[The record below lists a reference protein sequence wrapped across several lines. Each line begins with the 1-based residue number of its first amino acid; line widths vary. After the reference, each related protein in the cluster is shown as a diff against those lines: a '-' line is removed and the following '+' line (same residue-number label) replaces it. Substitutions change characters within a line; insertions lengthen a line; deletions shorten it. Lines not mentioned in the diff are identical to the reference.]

1 MERHCKSSA
10 LPKPSACLR
19 GRGWRRLPTFLGSSP
34 TPSGLRAK
42 NFVSRRLVQSPPSGA
57 GPCPLRLVLAQSSGT
72 AQGVTLPASWSQ
84 RPKLPPNGRA
94 VGVDLGLASL
104 AVTRDGEKIAPPK
117 FLPSALKKLRRLQRA
132 LSRTH
137 KTSRNRA
144 RARFLVAKC
153 HAKVADKRLDFLHK
167 LSTRLI
173 RENQAVGIEDLNVA
187 GLLKNHK
194 LARSIADAGWRM
206 FRILLES
213 KAKMYGRV
221 VEVFNRWHPSSQ
233 ICSKCGHQ
241 SGKKTLSI
249 RHWQCPNCEAVH
261 DRDINA
267 ARNLIPEVAAGL
279 AETQNACL
287 SRSKSSLLV
296 SGVDAGTH
304 LNQEAQR
311 CTT

>member
-1 MERHCKSSA
+1 MTPW
-10 LPKPSACLR
+10 LPLIQRFLNR
-19 GRGWRRLPTFLGSSP
+19 GMTYPY
-34 TPSGLRAK
+34 K
-42 NFVSRRLVQSPPSGA
+42 
-57 GPCPLRLVLAQSSGT
+57 
-72 AQGVTLPASWSQ
+72 
-84 RPKLPPNGRA
+84 A

-117 FLPSALKKLRRLQRA
+117 FLRSALKKLRRLQRA

-153 HAKVADKRLDFLHK
+153 HAKVADKRLDFPHK

-194 LARSIADAGWRM
+194 LAGSIADAGWRM

-249 RHWQCPNCEAVH
+249 RHWQYPNCEAVH

-267 ARNLIPEVAAGL
+267 ARNY
-279 AETQNACL
+279 
-287 SRSKSSLLV
+287 SRSRRRAC
-296 SGVDAGTH
+296 GDAKRLWSRKQDGF
-304 LNQEAQR
+304 AR
-311 CTT
+311 PWP